1 MQAAQREEGAA
12 MSELMDIAS
21 NIIKDVNVR
30 TAELH
35 PLDALMVL
43 SYVQEHLTAHI
54 QAVMTDAYMDKLKA
68 NDEGAE
74 R

>member
-1 MQAAQREEGAA
+1 
-12 MSELMDIAS
+12 MSELMNIAN

-30 TAELH
+30 TAELP

-43 SYVQEHLTAHI
+43 SYVKEHLTAHV

-68 NDEGAE
+68 NDDEEG
-74 R
+74 RL